1 MLYNKLKKTKEK
13 EISNMTTINTL
24 IDRMIALYGYEDP
37 AVVTF
42 CRACESGFASLEQ
55 LTAIVENHEKWR
67 A

>member
-1 MLYNKLKKTKEK
+1 
-13 EISNMTTINTL
+13 MTTINNL